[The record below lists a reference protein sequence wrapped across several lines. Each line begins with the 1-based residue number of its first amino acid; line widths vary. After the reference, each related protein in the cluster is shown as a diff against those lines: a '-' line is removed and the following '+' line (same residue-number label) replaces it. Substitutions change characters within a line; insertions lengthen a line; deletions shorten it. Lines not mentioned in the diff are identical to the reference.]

1 MGGDYL
7 LSYITIPYRKIQI
20 PAQSGNP
27 AKTIH
32 VPVLKTTLF
41 YKNNERLFDID
52 SLVDSG
58 ADFCVF
64 PANTGK
70 AIGLDVQEGEN
81 VATYGIGGKE
91 TLYFHKVKVEVTIK
105 DEPWIFECRA
115 GFSTKM
121 NAKGIGFLGRDGF
134 FDLFQ
139 EVAFNQKVKMFR
151 LKEF

>member
-1 MGGDYL
+1 M
-7 LSYITIPYRKIQI
+7 SYITVPYQKIQI
-20 PAQSGNP
+20 LAKGDTP

-32 VPVLKTTLF
+32 APILKTTLF
-41 YKNNERLFDID
+41 YKNHERLFLID
-52 SLVDSG
+52 CLVDSG
-58 ADFCVF
+58 ADFCVL

-81 VATYGIGGKE
+81 VTTYGIGGQE

-115 GFSTKM
+115 GFSTKL
-121 NAKGIGFLGRDGF
+121 NTKGIGFLGREGF

-139 EVAFNQKVKMFR
+139 EIAFNQKVKMFR

>member
-1 MGGDYL
+1 M
-7 LSYITIPYRKIQI
+7 SYITVPYQKIQI
-20 PAQSGNP
+20 PPRFDSP

-32 VPVLKTTLF
+32 APILKTSLL
-41 YKNNERLFDID
+41 YKNNERFYFDSII
-52 SLVDSG
+52 DSG

-64 PANTGK
+64 PADLGK
-70 AIGLDVQEGEN
+70 AAGLDVYEGKN
-81 VATYGIGGKE
+81 VLTFGVGGKE
-91 TLYFHKVKVEVTIK
+91 TLYFHKVTVEVIIK
-105 DEPWIFECRA
+105 DEPWKFECRA

-139 EVAFNQKVKMFR
+139 EVTFNQSVKMFR

>member
-1 MGGDYL
+1 ML
-7 LSYITIPYRKIQI
+7 LC
-20 PAQSGNP
+20 
-27 AKTIH
+27 
-32 VPVLKTTLF
+32 
-41 YKNNERLFDID
+41 NNDQRQFDFD

-64 PANTGK
+64 PANAGK
-70 AIGLDVQEGEN
+70 AIGLDVEDGEG
-81 VATYGIGGKE
+81 VTTFGIGGKE

-105 DEPWIFECRA
+105 DEPWVFECRA
-115 GFSTKM
+115 GFSIKL

-139 EVAFNQKVKMFR
+139 EVAFSQKVKMFR